1 MMDEN
6 YDKWNLK
13 KKYINNLV
21 VQNEYFPNKGE
32 VWVCILGK
40 NIGQE
45 QDGEQADFSRPML
58 VLKKINNSL
67 FIVVPLSTKQKDL
80 DYYFN
85 FIDSDGNSVSAIL
98 AHVRCLSVK
107 RFERKLYTLNL
118 EKFKEV
124 QSKMIKLF
132 FT

>member
-1 MMDEN
+1 MDEN

-21 VQNEYFPNKGE
+21 LENEYFPNKGE

-45 QDGEQADFSRPML
+45 QDGEQVDFSRPML

-67 FIVVPLSTKQKDL
+67 FIVVPLSTKQKNL

-85 FIDSDGNSVSAIL
+85 FIDSDGNNVSAIL

-107 RFERKLYTLNL
+107 RFERKLYSLNL

-124 QSKMIKLF
+124 QLKMIKLF